1 MGGHGFHFLG
11 LPAPCPR
18 MHAKTMRAARQ
29 MQSEQ
34 VSISGRIKGV
44 YRHQLGASHRF
55 HVQNVLRA
63 RPQRRSKRGRQ
74 QQAGSGLSKLAGEL
88 LHLHSPEIVWAHT
101 DGIQGLCL
109 YSRARVQSRTGVQW
123 P

>member
-1 MGGHGFHFLG
+1 MGGHGFDFLG
-11 LPAPCPR
+11 LPASCPR
-18 MHAKTMRAARQ
+18 VHAKTMRAARQ

-88 LHLHSPEIVWAHT
+88 LHLH
-101 DGIQGLCL
+101 GLKNDL
-109 YSRARVQSRTGVQW
+109 HARPQHAWTVPRPLHS
-123 P
+123 

>member
-1 MGGHGFHFLG
+1 MGGHGFDFLG
-11 LPAPCPR
+11 LPASCPR
-18 MHAKTMRAARQ
+18 VHAKMMRAARQ

-63 RPQRRSKRGRQ
+63 RPQRRSKRGRL

-88 LHLHSPEIVWAHT
+88 LHQLRAHPLSPPLLALLSLGHLSECIP
-101 DGIQGLCL
+101 GG
-109 YSRARVQSRTGVQW
+109 R
-123 P
+123 